1 MNTPFEIFLPISRAG
16 FGSDRTIC
24 SFSAGWLNVRPGR
37 DGWRNDRK
45 IEVPGQVF
53 DATHRVDD
61 QVAYR
66 IEADCSIVRACDGPE
81 IGDVVLLLES
91 PHRDEFDGRGGRAIG
106 PLRNAKVRAK
116 VELYLPDL
124 LRGVQERLGRS
135 LAGRGVRLVN
145 AVQYQTS
152 LQSLMIDY
160 DAKLQSGVRT
170 PVWRAVFDNGG
181 SQDMLARLGRFDDL
195 VRLALSDDALP
206 AEPAMARRDVALQRL
221 QFALKAAIRDKRHLE
236 ATKLALKAGGET
248 AADAR
253 QQKLIS
259 ANTDLATQFLEPE
272 QMLEQVTRRLITGGD
287 WTGSE
292 HAYEAA
298 FLSGASELAGDAL
311 SRLRVAY
318 DWLIHWSRR
327 RADKDGK
334 SRSVGDADIAE
345 LALAELN
352 LQGAAACAKFLRRW
366 LPRERSFRAG
376 RQLCSRLIDAGRFEE
391 VADLAI
397 AAGNDLGLL
406 LAVTME
412 LAVVGRLPPKAAAA
426 RMTRLVTSRHVRLR
440 EPSRSGGEILVL
452 AAVNDVVAAAVR
464 LRLAPK
470 RVGVTM
476 CHSDPWN

>member
-1 MNTPFEIFLPISRAG
+1 MITPFEIFLPISRAG

-181 SQDMLARLGRFDDL
+181 SQDMLARLDRREPL
-195 VRLALSDDALP
+195 VVLSAP
-206 AEPAMARRDVALQRL
+206 TSVVRRSVEREIEAHARRWPWLQIDSHPSNW
-221 QFALKAAIRDKRHLE
+221 A
-236 ATKLALKAGGET
+236 
-248 AADAR
+248 
-253 QQKLIS
+253 
-259 ANTDLATQFLEPE
+259 
-272 QMLEQVTRRLITGGD
+272 
-287 WTGSE
+287 
-292 HAYEAA
+292 
-298 FLSGASELAGDAL
+298 
-311 SRLRVAY
+311 
-318 DWLIHWSRR
+318 R
-327 RADKDGK
+327 RAPKLGVD
-334 SRSVGDADIAE
+334 
-345 LALAELN
+345 
-352 LQGAAACAKFLRRW
+352 LR
-366 LPRERSFRAG
+366 
-376 RQLCSRLIDAGRFEE
+376 
-391 VADLAI
+391 
-397 AAGNDLGLL
+397 
-406 LAVTME
+406 
-412 LAVVGRLPPKAAAA
+412 PPTTP
-426 RMTRLVTSRHVRLR
+426 M
-440 EPSRSGGEILVL
+440 
-452 AAVNDVVAAAVR
+452 
-464 LRLAPK
+464 PK
-470 RVGVTM
+470 RPALR
-476 CHSDPWN
+476 SPSNA